1 MWRCWLE
8 MNDEVGHSKYGALQL
23 IIRTSSANGRVIVM
37 EHHRPLALRTCLSNL
52 SVHQH
57 IKQTGRSATYPAMPL
72 FSKSRLLSILDKHDH
87 VSYQS
92 VPGTLFRVLAS
103 QEERSVTTAEA
114 KLPLMVYL
122 VQHLAMEFSIYL

>member
-1 MWRCWLE
+1 
-8 MNDEVGHSKYGALQL
+8 
-23 IIRTSSANGRVIVM
+23 
-37 EHHRPLALRTCLSNL
+37 
-52 SVHQH
+52 
-57 IKQTGRSATYPAMPL
+57 MPL

-87 VSYQS
+87 ASYHS
-92 VPGTLFRVLAS
+92 VPGTLFRVLAL